1 MISLGID
8 RMSYPIKALLK
19 IYPSLRSSDRRGA
32 PVAVTANTLGVVDW
46 QPNELG
52 GDVGEPEAC

>member
-1 MISLGID
+1 
-8 RMSYPIKALLK
+8 MSYPIKALLENN
-19 IYPSLRSSDRRGA
+19 PSLRSSDRRGA

-46 QPNELG
+46 QSNELG